1 MLAGI
6 STDFCRKYI
15 ILMNYPGIM
24 DKSMCLT
31 TIYKQCIIFCV
42 NSPLDYINLEGK
54 FFFEAL
60 FFYRNYYC
68 ISYDFYRLQRSG

>member
-1 MLAGI
+1 MG
-6 STDFCRKYI
+6 
-15 ILMNYPGIM
+15 
-24 DKSMCLT
+24 KSMCLT

-68 ISYDFYRLQRSG
+68 ISYDFYRLQGSG